1 MSDKSKDAEKS
12 KESDNDPNIGYKLA
26 AILFLVFSL
35 FFIGY
40 SIAALVYFNRIR
52 KNECEKIS
60 ESDASTMYY
69 VSVFVLIGAIIFLII
84 GLFLGFF
91 GFFDGKTKIDSL

>member
-12 KESDNDPNIGYKLA
+12 KESDNVPNIGYKLA

-52 KNECEKIS
+52 KNEC
-60 ESDASTMYY
+60 
-69 VSVFVLIGAIIFLII
+69 
-84 GLFLGFF
+84 
-91 GFFDGKTKIDSL
+91 